1 MFAYTDKVSFPARC
15 TFPTTW
21 TSCQLTF
28 YFHKFIYFFSIF
40 IHLLK
45 EHYLDGP
52 NDILNLIILA
62 IYEKNSNT
70 TKGNICFM
78 SQEMMVTVHYIY
90 FLLFNFMIH

>member
-1 MFAYTDKVSFPARC
+1 MFAYTDKVSFSARC

-28 YFHKFIYFFSIF
+28 YFHKFIYFFF

-62 IYEKNSNT
+62 IYEKT
-70 TKGNICFM
+70 RTQLKGTYVLC
-78 SQEMMVTVHYIY
+78 HRK
-90 FLLFNFMIH
+90 